1 MTLVLTANF
10 LLVLLIIEISKSLM
24 VNNYF
29 VNNLFFPAIKNSSNK
44 KEIFNW
50 LFNLFFLCSIISI
63 IFISIIY
70 FLIFVFIKNFLFLF
84 SLFLI
89 PLIILNSFFMIY
101 QKFLRR
107 EKSMLIKFSSST
119 LYIIFFIIFFNYKN
133 YDLIIFGFTVI
144 ILLEIIISY
153 FTLKNKLTLRISRDY
168 KKDFRNYYFM
178 KKFIKFFFRSQIT
191 KIFLLITAITLIIVQ
206 IKTHYFAS

>member
-153 FTLKNKLTLRISRDY
+153 FILKNKLTLKISGNY
-168 KKDFRNYYFM
+168 AKDFRNYYFV
-178 KKFIKFFFRSQIT
+178 KKFTKFFFKLQIT
-191 KIFLLITAITLIIVQ
+191 KIFLVNIASITLII
-206 IKTHYFAS
+206 IMLKTY

>member
-10 LLVLLIIEISKSLM
+10 LLVLLIIEISKSLV

-29 VNNLFFPAIKNSSNK
+29 VNNLFFPTIKNSSNK

-63 IFISIIY
+63 IFISIIF

-84 SLFLI
+84 LLYLI

-101 QKFLRR
+101 RKFLRR

-178 KKFIKFFFRSQIT
+178 KKFIKFSFRSQIT

>member
-10 LLVLLIIEISKSLM
+10 LLVLLIIEISKSLV

-29 VNNLFFPAIKNSSNK
+29 INNLFFPAIKNSSNK

-70 FLIFVFIKNFLFLF
+70 FLIFVFIKNLPFLIL
-84 SLFLI
+84 LFLI
-89 PLIILNSFFMIY
+89 PLIILDSFFMIY
-101 QKFLRR
+101 QKFLGR
-107 EKSMLIKFSSST
+107 EKSKLIKFSTST

-133 YDLIIFGFTVI
+133 YDLIFFGFTVI
-144 ILLEIIISY
+144 ILLEIIVSY
-153 FTLKNKLTLRISRDY
+153 FTLKNKLTIRISRYY